1 MQLRSD
7 SVTNLCLVYIC
18 RSVYR
23 MNKIDDDWDGGGSD
37 SDGLDITDKPRPPS
51 PAKLAQIYK
60 VKPPA
65 HKEEYKYENKPSFVC
80 QIDDELPSQIVMAN
94 PPNRATK
101 EPPLGA
107 ETVEIDDEMYLR
119 VLYNGVLQCKW
130 RLERRT
136 RELAENEYF
145 FVAQSYTWSDESR
158 VFHALTFVNDFT
170 GEKEFGYNQNF
181 YGKDIFGK
189 KWRTIHTAA
198 VEALAPAEYKQFVTD
213 KKND

>member
-1 MQLRSD
+1 
-7 SVTNLCLVYIC
+7 
-18 RSVYR
+18 
-23 MNKIDDDWDGGGSD
+23 MNKTDDDWDGGGSD
-37 SDGLDITDKPRPPS
+37 SDGLDITDKPRPHS
-51 PAKLAQIYK
+51 PATMHKIYK
-60 VKPPA
+60 IRPPPA
-65 HKEEYKYENKPSFVC
+65 KEKEDRYEQRNRPSFVC
-80 QIDDELPSQIVMAN
+80 QIDDELPSQIVLAN
-94 PPNRATK
+94 PPNRTTK

-130 RLERRT
+130 RLERRQPP
-136 RELAENEYF
+136 RELAKNEYF

-158 VFHALTFVNDFT
+158 VFHALTFLNDFT

-198 VEALAPAEYKQFVTD
+198 VEALAPAEYKQFVTN
-213 KKND
+213 KNKINLL